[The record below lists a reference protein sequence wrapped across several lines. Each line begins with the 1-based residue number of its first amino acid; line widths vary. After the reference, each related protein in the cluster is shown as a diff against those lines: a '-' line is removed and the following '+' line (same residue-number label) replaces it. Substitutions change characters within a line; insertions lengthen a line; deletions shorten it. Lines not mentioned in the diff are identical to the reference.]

1 MRDPDKKNQDRM
13 ESYPRPTKTDEQLQN
28 QVEYIEEQPNK
39 FRDAD
44 ALAENGNAEENADK
58 EYGGE
63 G

>member
-1 MRDPDKKNQDRM
+1 M

-39 FRDAD
+39 FRDNEGP
-44 ALAENGNAEENADK
+44 AENERADETSDK

>member
-44 ALAENGNAEENADK
+44 APAENENADENTDK

>member
-44 ALAENGNAEENADK
+44 ALAENENAEENADK

-63 G
+63 V

>member
-39 FRDAD
+39 FKEAAD
-44 ALAENGNAEENADK
+44 IPENESADENSDK

>member
-39 FRDAD
+39 FKQAD
-44 ALAENGNAEENADK
+44 DSPEIETTDENSDK

>member
-1 MRDPDKKNQDRM
+1 MRDPDKKNQERM

-39 FRDAD
+39 FSDNEGP
-44 ALAENGNAEENADK
+44 AENESADETSDK

>member
-13 ESYPRPTKTDEQLQN
+13 ESYHRPTKTDEQLQN

-44 ALAENGNAEENADK
+44 APAENENADENADK